1 MMLKILVI
9 LKIQFIFKLAMPTII
24 LLIISYSIGGIYNVP
39 VAFIAVPVVA
49 VLFLIA
55 RINGKINTNRILR
68 VAPWQ
73 IVIFSLGMYLVV
85 FGLGREGF
93 TEILFSVLAE
103 S

>member
-1 MMLKILVI
+1 M
-9 LKIQFIFKLAMPTII
+9 
-24 LLIISYSIGGIYNVP
+24 P

-73 IVIFSLGMYLVV
+73 IVIFSLGMYLINLKKLIRISKH
-85 FGLGREGF
+85 FQSKTL
-93 TEILFSVLAE
+93 
-103 S
+103 